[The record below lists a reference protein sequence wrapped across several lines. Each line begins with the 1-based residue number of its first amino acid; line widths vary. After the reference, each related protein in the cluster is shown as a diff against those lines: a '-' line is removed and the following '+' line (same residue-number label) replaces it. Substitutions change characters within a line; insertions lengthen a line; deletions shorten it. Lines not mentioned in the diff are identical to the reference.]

1 VADLLRLED
10 PEILRSFLS
19 PSDTRPRPPGAS
31 LRHTIEATW
40 RDTMTTQSAQHID
53 IVTHGFT
60 TDFDRHAHHYE
71 TEFRNETDHR
81 LMLVAACHGGR
92 DEWDVAPP
100 STVEAGETARFTIA
114 SAARAAGGVVIYRDV
129 VRGGIVTFCGNAA
142 SRPGASC
149 AFATPSDGLIA
160 VGPQGYLPGTHS
172 SVHAE
177 YVLG

>member
-1 VADLLRLED
+1 
-10 PEILRSFLS
+10 
-19 PSDTRPRPPGAS
+19 
-31 LRHTIEATW
+31 
-40 RDTMTTQSAQHID
+40 MTTTSAPHID

-60 TDFDRHAHHYE
+60 TDLDRHAHHYDVV
-71 TEFRNETDHR
+71 FRTETDHA
-81 LMLVAACHGGR
+81 LTLVAACHGGG

-100 STVEAGETARFTIA
+100 SVVEAGETATFRIG
-114 SAARAAGGVVIYRDV
+114 SSGRAAGGVVVYRDV
-129 VRGGIVTFCGNAA
+129 VRGGLVTFCGSAI

-160 VGPQGYLPGTHS
+160 VGPQGYLPGTHP